1 MALTA
6 NDVGARVVV
15 RRVVPGPGPRP
26 ALSDVLGELVSL
38 DATTLVLRR
47 SNGELVTVAT
57 ADVRAAKP
65 VPPRR
70 ERWTIAA
77 LEAIAAPGWRGLEEH
92 RLGGW
97 LLRAGNGFTGR
108 ANSVLPL
115 GEPDRSRTEALDYV
129 VGWYADRGL
138 PPLFQLPMPL
148 AAELDE
154 ELAGAGWRGFS
165 PVRFLIAPLDRV
177 LAACP
182 ERTDLPP
189 VQHDPTPSEDWLTGY
204 QYRGA
209 VLPDGARTV
218 LTNADE
224 PTFASVSDGERLLV
238 VGRGVVHQGWL
249 GVTAVTVPAA
259 GRRRGLGTHLMNGL
273 VRWGRARGARHCYLQ
288 VAGENADALRF
299 YDRLGFVIHHRY
311 HYRIKD

>member
-15 RRVVPGPGPRP
+15 RRVVPGAGPRP

-38 DATTLVLRR
+38 DATTLIVRR
-47 SNGELVTVAT
+47 SDGELVTVAT

-154 ELAGAGWRGFS
+154 ELAAAGWRSFNPS
-165 PVRFLIAPLDRV
+165 RFLIAPLDRV

-182 ERTDLPP
+182 VRTDLPP
-189 VQHDPTPSEDWLTGY
+189 VAHEPAPSEEWLAGY
-204 QYRGA
+204 HYRGVPLPA
-209 VLPDGARTV
+209 AARSVLA
-218 LTNADE
+218 NAAA
-224 PTFASVSDGERLLV
+224 PTFASVRENDRLLV
-238 VGRGVVHQGWL
+238 VGRAVVHDGWL
-249 GVTAVTVPAA
+249 GVTAVTVGAQV
-259 GRRRGLGTHLMNGL
+259 RRRGLGTHLMRGL
-273 VRWGRARGARHCYLQ
+273 VQWGREAGARHCYLQ
-288 VAGENADALRF
+288 VAGENVAALEM
-299 YDRLGFVIHHRY
+299 YARLGFVVHHCY